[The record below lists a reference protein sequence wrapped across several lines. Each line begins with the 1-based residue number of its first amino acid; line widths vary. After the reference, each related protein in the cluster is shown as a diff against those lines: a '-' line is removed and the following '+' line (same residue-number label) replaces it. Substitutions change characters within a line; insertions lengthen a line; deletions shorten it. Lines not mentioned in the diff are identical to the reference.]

1 VSKLIRFDE
10 DHYGYLVDHD
20 LTEDHARTM
29 SETFRHV
36 WPGKHL
42 IVMQADEFIDL
53 TGQYVIVPI
62 AEQPNKDPGPIEAFT
77 SPITDA
83 RARVTRTHDV

>member
-1 VSKLIRFDE
+1 MV
-10 DHYGYLVDHD
+10 
-20 LTEDHARTM
+20 
-29 SETFRHV
+29 ETFNAGYA
-36 WPGKHL
+36 GKRL

-62 AEQPNKDPGPIEAFT
+62 AEQPNKDPGPIDAFT

-83 RARVTRTHDV
+83 RAYVTRTHDV